1 MALNDL
7 WKKFIRDD
15 EPTEDEDASY
25 YRPHKKNE
33 APSLIDEPD
42 DDAFR
47 APKMRTGAV
56 RMANDNDYDDL
67 IDEEPAFGQAPAKP
81 RFKRVMVTN
90 IKTAEHAVDLVVS
103 KYVVLVNTEQA
114 SDDMLLPVR
123 CYMAGAIRALGAHIT
138 PLDDENS
145 FISIE
150 PFDATPYLPAQDEAG
165 ETEEDL
171 I

>member
-138 PLDDENS
+138 ALDDENA
-145 FISIE
+145 FVSIA
-150 PFDATPYLPAQDEAG
+150 PFDATPYLPAQDETN
-165 ETEEDL
+165 ETEQDL

>member
-15 EPTEDEDASY
+15 AADMDDDADY
-25 YRPHKKNE
+25 YRPRKKNTP
-33 APSLIDEPD
+33 PSLVDEPD

-47 APKMRTGAV
+47 STKTRLGAS
-56 RMANDNDYDDL
+56 RLARANDYDDML
-67 IDEEPAFGQAPAKP
+67 DEDDDYGAPVSP

-90 IKTAEHAVDLVVS
+90 IKTAEHAVDLIVS

-114 SDDMLLPVR
+114 SDEMLVAVR
-123 CYMAGAIRALGAHIT
+123 CYIAGAIRALGAHIT

-145 FISIE
+145 FISVE